1 MPDGWPNQLKIEV
14 KTSRDNQHKLSER
27 DLAGIRPDGYTAVL
41 IGGRVHHGPR
51 WILLPASLLTP
62 GGFSQSTLSQ
72 LGEGVQPDLCDRI
85 NLIWSDWILDESV
98 WCKLFEQHHMELQAA
113 LDWCLQNH
121 SARRNQSTGNVRE
134 GRLADALSRFR
145 DDLDRFVGSNGAQ
158 QEGFVHQRIL
168 GHALQR
174 LGYRLTSNPIGVP
187 DILAVWAG
195 RDETATSK
203 TLRRQLQ
210 EWMPESEESAR
221 LRNVLLSFS
230 DDALQALHRVLRPPE
245 DD

>member
-14 KTSRDNQHKLSER
+14 ETSRDNQHKLSAR
-27 DLAGIRPDGYTAVL
+27 DLAG
-41 IGGRVHHGPR
+41 
-51 WILLPASLLTP
+51 
-62 GGFSQSTLSQ
+62 
-72 LGEGVQPDLCDRI
+72 
-85 NLIWSDWILDESV
+85 
-98 WCKLFEQHHMELQAA
+98 
-113 LDWCLQNH
+113 
-121 SARRNQSTGNVRE
+121 
-134 GRLADALSRFR
+134 
-145 DDLDRFVGSNGAQ
+145 
-158 QEGFVHQRIL
+158 IL

-195 RDETATSK
+195 RDETAASK